1 MSKDLEYSLLLD
13 FYSFSL
19 TDKQKNV
26 LDMYY
31 NEDMSLSEIASEVNI
46 TRQAALDFIKR
57 GNVKLSMMEKEL
69 GLFEKFNVVTSTLA
83 ETKDYILK
91 MKKSDN
97 EIIDKI
103 DNALR
108 IWEDKDGV

>member
-1 MSKDLEYSLLLD
+1 LSKDLEYGLLLD

-19 TDKQKNV
+19 TKKQIGV

-31 NEDMSLSEIASEVNI
+31 NEDFSLAEIAKEYGI

-57 GNVKLSMMEKEL
+57 GSSKLKRMEEEL
-69 GLFEKFNVVTSTLA
+69 GLKQKFGVVSEALEQSRDYIKENGEIKLA
-83 ETKDYILK
+83 E
-91 MKKSDN
+91 
-97 EIIDKI
+97 KI
-103 DNALR
+103 DNALK